1 MIGSVA
7 SESTYSNQMNV
18 VLAVRRLVR
27 RFSTPGGPLTVLA
40 GVDLDVAAGETW
52 AIQGP
57 SGSGKSTLLHLLA
70 GLDRPTEGEVWWG
83 DLAVHDLATEA
94 AARARAGRVGL
105 VFQQHHLLSDLT
117 ALENVTLPG
126 RVHGH
131 VDLDRGRALLDNVGM
146 TARADA
152 RPKTLSGGER
162 LRVAVAR
169 ALYASPRV
177 VLADE
182 PTGSLDRA
190 SADAVVDV
198 LLRAAAT
205 DGAAVVLVTHDER
218 VAARTDRRAR
228 LEDGRLVESLADVGL
243 VAAASA
249 G

>member
-1 MIGSVA
+1 MHF
-7 SESTYSNQMNV
+7 
-18 VLAVRRLVR
+18 VLASRRLVR
-27 RFSTPGGPLTVLA
+27 QFPTPAGPLTVLD
-40 GVDLDVAAGETW
+40 GVDLEGAAGETW

-70 GLDRPTEGEVWWG
+70 GLDRPTRGEVWWG
-83 DLAVHDLATEA
+83 ELAVHALATEE

-105 VFQQHHLLSDLT
+105 VFQQHHLLADLT

-126 RVHGH
+126 RVTGR
-131 VDLDRGRALLDNVGM
+131 VDPERGRALLDGVGM

-152 RPKTLSGGER
+152 LPRTLSGGER

-169 ALYASPRV
+169 ALYAAPRV

-190 SADAVVDV
+190 SADAVVEV
-198 LLRAAAT
+198 LLRAAAA

-218 VAARTDRRAR
+218 VAARADRRAR
-228 LEDGRLVESLADVGL
+228 LEEGRLLPVDPGP
-243 VAAASA
+243 
-249 G
+249 GPRGTW